1 MFQLCDLGPLNI
13 YTVGIHAKKIN
24 TCSNEKDQ
32 AGKEVKSKREQNIKL
47 DFLSLFFSAL
57 LLLMCYF
64 TLNTSDNTSCF
75 DPKGLFAP

>member
-47 DFLSLFFSAL
+47 DFLSVFFLSSPSANVSFHPQYL
-57 LLLMCYF
+57 
-64 TLNTSDNTSCF
+64 
-75 DPKGLFAP
+75 

>member
-1 MFQLCDLGPLNI
+1 MKG
-13 YTVGIHAKKIN
+13 
-24 TCSNEKDQ
+24 
-32 AGKEVKSKREQNIKL
+32 IKL
-47 DFLSLFFSAL
+47 GRRLKIKENKISSRIFFPILFSAL